1 MLKNN
6 VVPKDIPVSFK
17 MAELN
22 MKIFFIG
29 FIEENIT
36 STALESVLITFFKYY
51 FPKIFPLLKS
61 NFVSKVIPISFEMT
75 KKTQSNGLENTK
87 KQTNRQ

>member
-6 VVPKDIPVSFK
+6 VVPKDIPISFK

-22 MKIFFIG
+22 VKIFFIG

-36 STALESVLITFFKYY
+36 STALESVLITFFLN
-51 FPKIFPLLKS
+51 ITLLKS
-61 NFVSKVIPISFEMT
+61 FL
-75 KKTQSNGLENTK
+75 G
-87 KQTNRQ
+87 